1 MPWQNSKGKG
11 TRHFPV
17 DPLPMQDQEET
28 GKENEKEND
37 KDERLKVNK
46 EKEDSKW

>member
-1 MPWQNSKGKG
+1 MVFQEEEIPAMNAWK
-11 TRHFPV
+11 V
-17 DPLPMQDQEET
+17 DRVTPKEDQEET

-46 EKEDSKW
+46 EKEDSK